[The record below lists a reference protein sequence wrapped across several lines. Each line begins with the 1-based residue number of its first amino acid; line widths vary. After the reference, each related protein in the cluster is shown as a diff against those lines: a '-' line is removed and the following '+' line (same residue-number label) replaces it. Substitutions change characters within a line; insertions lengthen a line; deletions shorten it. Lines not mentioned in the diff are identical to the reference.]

1 MGEETEEEN
10 KDKDEDDD
18 GKGIEMFKTKIGKV
32 GNHIIICRATPH

>member
-18 GKGIEMFKTKIGKV
+18 GKGIEMFKTKKIG
-32 GNHIIICRATPH
+32 RAHV